1 MLLKKK
7 QLENKQ
13 TKQQI
18 SKKITAN
25 MTTTEETRKIRAEKI
40 TMMNLAHIN

>member
-1 MLLKKK
+1 MKEK
-7 QLENKQ
+7 ENE
-13 TKQQI
+13 

-25 MTTTEETRKIRAEKI
+25 MTTTEETREIRAEKI